1 MVREKQAR
9 KGRNPQTGEVIEI
22 APRKVL
28 NFKLSQVLKDE
39 INYNDNGDMIPN
51 IPERVFYRIKEVCTL
66 TGLKPYILR
75 YWEQEFRNIKP
86 VKSSRG
92 QRLYTKKDLDAIF
105 TIKNLLYEKRFTI
118 DGAKKYLNTQR
129 TLFVEIKEELT

>member
-1 MVREKQAR
+1 
-9 KGRNPQTGEVIEI
+9 
-22 APRKVL
+22 
-28 NFKLSQVLKDE
+28 
-39 INYNDNGDMIPN
+39 MIPN

-66 TGLKPYILR
+66 TGLKPHILR

-118 DGAKKYLNTQR
+118 DGAKKYLNTQS
-129 TLFVEIKEELT
+129 TLFVEIKEELREIVKILNKGEPL